1 MDECTNE
8 SGRPRWE
15 PRPAAGLAFDARG
28 VLGPVNP
35 DPWERL
41 MMLANEYAAH
51 LVDATHHAAESRA
64 DIARTAALK
73 TLGKMREV
81 FFAHCK
87 EVEQGTRHACSIAV
101 WMTLQD
107 ALAPDADDKGLD
119 GWMREAEQRVKLGP
133 NMGLTGDH
141 RMLRAICRHLG
152 YLDPIR
158 AVVYEGIADEQQ
170 LELVAAVHS
179 ETGDVS
185 RSLVAALFDGQV
197 SQREFEAFDEQ
208 TIEAMTALA
217 ELRDRLRG
225 MVVEDPVRLR
235 RV

>member
-15 PRPAAGLAFDARG
+15 PRPADGLAFDARG

-51 LVDATHHAAESRA
+51 LVDATHHQAESRA

-73 TLGKMREV
+73 TMGKMRET
-81 FFAHCK
+81 FFAHCR

-101 WMTLQD
+101 WMTLQE

-119 GWMREAEQRVKLGP
+119 GWMREAERRVKLGP
-133 NMGLTGDH
+133 NVEVRGDAPLYGAASLSTAGLGG
-141 RMLRAICRHLG
+141 R
-152 YLDPIR
+152 
-158 AVVYEGIADEQQ
+158 EDE
-170 LELVAAVHS
+170 
-179 ETGDVS
+179 
-185 RSLVAALFDGQV
+185 R
-197 SQREFEAFDEQ
+197 
-208 TIEAMTALA
+208 
-217 ELRDRLRG
+217 
-225 MVVEDPVRLR
+225 
-235 RV
+235 